1 MPPATGSPGNS
12 PRRPDLQLEVR
23 LAIATA
29 YRNRGAWEPARQTLR
44 AAVDE
49 ARGKV
54 SDDNL
59 DLLTARVRLAEWPIV
74 DGTKALEELDA
85 VVAAARQLGKP
96 AVPLL
101 IEALLARKTLKAVLW
116 IGYTAEDPTAEALAE
131 AQEIVA
137 LAEQMYPSGH
147 PQRIEATLS
156 MVAALDR
163 ARTRREALNMI
174 EPAWR
179 TARASPQLGPGHPL
193 MLRAQDWYANLLC
206 TTGRCEDGLKLLRE
220 NVDLARTHH
229 GPNSHVLGE
238 ALLGLSWGVAATARS
253 P

>member
-1 MPPATGSPGNS
+1 MRARPDSRAYRLRRFVVRNRLRSSPPRPSCWRWSSGLAATLWQAREARHEAEHANTIKQFVLSVIQEADPQAS
-12 PRRPDLQLEVR
+12 QRTREADMALLDATRDRIARELATRPDLQLEVR

-44 AAVDE
+44 EAVDE

-101 IEALLARKTLKAVLW
+101 IEALLARK
-116 IGYTAEDPTAEALAE
+116 
-131 AQEIVA
+131 
-137 LAEQMYPSGH
+137 H
-147 PQRIEATLS
+147 
-156 MVAALDR
+156 
-163 ARTRREALNMI
+163 
-174 EPAWR
+174 
-179 TARASPQLGPGHPL
+179 
-193 MLRAQDWYANLLC
+193 
-206 TTGRCEDGLKLLRE
+206 
-220 NVDLARTHH
+220 
-229 GPNSHVLGE
+229 
-238 ALLGLSWGVAATARS
+238 
-253 P
+253 

>member
-1 MPPATGSPGNS
+1 
-12 PRRPDLQLEVR
+12 LQLEVR

-49 ARGKV
+49 TRGRV
-54 SDDNL
+54 SEDNL

-74 DGTKALEELDA
+74 DGAKALEELDA

-101 IEALLARKTLKAVLW
+101 IDALLTRKILKGELS
-116 IGYTAEDPTAEALAE
+116 IGYTGQDPTAQARAE
-131 AQEIVA
+131 AQEILA

-147 PQRIEATLS
+147 PQRLEATLS
-156 MVAALDR
+156 MVSALTR
-163 ARTRREALNMI
+163 AGKRKEALSMV
-174 EPAWR
+174 EPVWH
-179 TARASPQLGPGHPL
+179 TARGSPQMGPGHPV
-193 MLRAQDWYANLLC
+193 MLRVQASYARLLC
-206 TTGRCEDGLKLLRE
+206 QTGRCDEGLKLLRE

-229 GPNSHVLGE
+229 GPNSPVLAD
-238 ALLGLSWGVAATARS
+238 ALRSLSSSLCSATTRK
-253 P
+253 